1 MGLRN
6 NKQYCIRVINKK
18 IINDHCKIV
27 RGSKRVWLCC
37 SNTLVT
43 IGGGGGGGGGEG
55 KYQTNLIPIIE
66 KDLFVVVF
74 FIRSPSATDMTL
86 GIVVCIIKTCIFLKY
101 QTFIS

>member
-43 IGGGGGGGGGEG
+43 IGGGE
-55 KYQTNLIPIIE
+55 YQSNLIPIIE

-74 FIRSPSATDMTL
+74 L
-86 GIVVCIIKTCIFLKY
+86 
-101 QTFIS
+101 

>member
-37 SNTLVT
+37 STTLVT
-43 IGGGGGGGGGEG
+43 IGGGGGGGE
-55 KYQTNLIPIIE
+55 YQSNLIPIIE
-66 KDLFVVVF
+66 KDLFDF
-74 FIRSPSATDMTL
+74 FIRPPSATDMAL

-101 QTFIS
+101 QTFTS